1 MKDDPVQVLALE
13 YQSLRADL
21 QVRSAARFQF
31 LGFITASAAIL
42 ATGLGHSSA
51 GQTTYILEG
60 LGGALFILG
69 LASFWL
75 QGKDQALISAQ
86 VANLEERIN
95 RAMSADLLSWETRH
109 QERSVF
115 NYWILGL
122 RYPSPRRKPKKVG
135 PGSASN

>member
-31 LGFITASAAIL
+31 LGFITAAAAIL
-42 ATGLGHSSA
+42 ATGLGHLSSN
-51 GQTTYILEG
+51 QTHILEG
-60 LGGALFILG
+60 LAFLLFIFG

-75 QGKDQALISAQ
+75 QGKDQALISAH
-86 VANLEERIN
+86 VANLEEKIN
-95 RAMSADLLSWETRH
+95 QAMSADLLTWETQH
-109 QERSVF
+109 QERSFF

-122 RYPSPRRKPKKVG
+122 RYPSPRRKPRK
-135 PGSASN
+135 

>member
-1 MKDDPVQVLALE
+1 MKDDPVQVLSLE

-42 ATGLGHSSA
+42 ATGFGQSSS

-75 QGKDQALISAQ
+75 QGKDQALISAH
-86 VANLEERIN
+86 VASLEEKIN
-95 RAMSADLLSWETRH
+95 HAMSAELLSWERRH
-109 QERSVF
+109 QERSFF

-122 RYPSPRRKPKKVG
+122 RYPSPRRKPKKVD
-135 PGSASN
+135 PASASN